1 MSIYLPVLLTYT
13 LRLFISIVLLKLIYI
28 YTEIYANLLAFVN
41 RYIIANK
48 AFRAQLRSL
57 CDPPSGKKSKD
68 KNVKEILDN
77 DFVVTVRYDNF
88 EQVSI
93 IQFKRYRF
101 LIVDGSIYL
110 LTSCI
115 VTVTT
120 KRAYKR
126 K

>member
-1 MSIYLPVLLTYT
+1 MSIHLPVLLAYT

-28 YTEIYANLLAFVN
+28 YIEIYANLLAFVN
-41 RYIIANK
+41 RYIIANE

-57 CDPPSGKKSKD
+57 YDPPSGKKSKD

-77 DFVVTVRYDNF
+77 DFVVVVRYDNF

-93 IQFKRYRF
+93 IQFKRCRF
-101 LIVDGSIYL
+101 LIVDGSMRL

-115 VTVTT
+115 VT
-120 KRAYKR
+120 Y
-126 K
+126 